1 MTDEALIASI
11 LAGGPQR
18 EKALQYVY
26 KADIFRNPVR
36 AYVLANGGTLAD
48 FKDVFQNTLLALDRN
63 KRLGSFERRSK
74 LSTYF
79 NQIAR
84 WRWQEMFRQRRPT
97 EPYEPSDFD
106 APVQPPIQ
114 EVLDNSEMRRLLDTA
129 LDLIGSPCR
138 EMLRLY
144 AFSYAM
150 EEIGE
155 GYGLSA
161 TQAKRKVHGC
171 RENAERE
178 ILRNADLKQRYLE
191 LFNRFL

>member
-1 MTDEALIASI
+1 MTDETLIADI
-11 LAGGPQR
+11 LAGGPGR

-26 KADIFRNPVR
+26 KAEVFRNPVR
-36 AYVLANGGTLAD
+36 AYVLANGGTLDD
-48 FKDVFQNTLLALDRN
+48 FKDVFQNALLAMDRN
-63 KRLGSFERRSK
+63 IRLGRFEGRSK

-79 NQIAR
+79 IQIAQ
-84 WRWQEMFRQRRPT
+84 WRWQEMRRSRRPT
-97 EPYEPSDFD
+97 EPYDAAALD

-114 EVLDNSEMRRLLDTA
+114 QLLDNSDMRRLLDKA
-129 LDLIGSPCR
+129 LDLVGSPCR

-155 GYGLSA
+155 GFGLSA

-171 RENAERE
+171 RENAERQ
-178 ILRNADLKQRYLE
+178 ILQNAELKQQYLE
-191 LFNRFL
+191 LFNRIL

>member
-1 MTDEALIASI
+1 MTDEALIAGI
-11 LAGGPQR
+11 LAGGTQR
-18 EKALQYVY
+18 EKALQHVCTSG
-26 KADIFRNPVR
+26 IFRNPVR
-36 AYVLANGGTLAD
+36 AFVLANGGTLDD

-63 KRLGSFERRSK
+63 IRLGQFEGRSQ

-84 WRWQEMFRQRRPT
+84 GRWHVMLRKRRPT
-97 EPYEPSDFD
+97 EPYEPSDYD
-106 APVQPPIQ
+106 EPVQPPIQ
-114 EVLDNSEMRRLLDTA
+114 HLLDNSEMSSLLDKT